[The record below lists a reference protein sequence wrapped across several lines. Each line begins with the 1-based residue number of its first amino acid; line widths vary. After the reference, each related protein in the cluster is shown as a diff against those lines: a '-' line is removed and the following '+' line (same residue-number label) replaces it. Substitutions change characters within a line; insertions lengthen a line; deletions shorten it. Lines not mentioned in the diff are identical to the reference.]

1 MDESF
6 AISRK
11 PPRADGTSADHN
23 RFELE
28 NTKVKAGV
36 GMATDKLLVKLQ
48 CSSPRTTLCP
58 EPYIGLRIDP
68 GQSDR
73 WITRYEFYTLD

>member
-1 MDESF
+1 MMPAGEHIF
-6 AISRK
+6 TYLEGYGA
-11 PPRADGTSADHN
+11 SANHN

-36 GMATDKLLVKLQ
+36 RASTDKPLTKLPFW
-48 CSSPRTTLCP
+48 SRRTTLCP
-58 EPYIGLRIDP
+58 EPFIGLRIDP

-73 WITRYEFYTLD
+73 WTTRYEFYTTD